1 MKILI
6 AYFSKSGYT
15 KDLAKAIESKLISRG
30 HTVEF
35 EIIKRAKNRSWFVE
49 IFREI
54 LFYSSIGFA
63 LVNSWWR
70 KYHLKT
76 YNQIEEGIEP
86 LSYPDITNFDIVCI
100 GGPKWAHISYPVAR
114 YINTVKGLTGKKVGA
129 FATFGGPPFKILE
142 LGLISNS
149 MRRAITQQG
158 AEMIAEAYISSNF
171 HEAGLIPIFEILSRI
186 VLKNPISNFTLGSD
200 YANNAIKIFCDNIS

>member
-15 KDLAKAIESKLISRG
+15 KDLAKTIERKLISRG

-35 EIIKRAKNRSWFVE
+35 EIIKRAKNCSWFVE

-54 LFYSSIGFA
+54 LFYSSIDFA

-76 YNQIEEGIEP
+76 YNQIEEAIEP
-86 LSYPDITNFDIVCI
+86 LSYPNITNFDIVCI
-100 GGPKWAHISYPVAR
+100 GGPKWAHI
-114 YINTVKGLTGKKVGA
+114 L
-129 FATFGGPPFKILE
+129 
-142 LGLISNS
+142 
-149 MRRAITQQG
+149 
-158 AEMIAEAYISSNF
+158 
-171 HEAGLIPIFEILSRI
+171 
-186 VLKNPISNFTLGSD
+186 
-200 YANNAIKIFCDNIS
+200 

>member
-15 KDLAKAIESKLISRG
+15 KDLAKAIERKLISMG

-35 EIIKRAKNRSWFVE
+35 EIIKRAKNRSRFVE

-76 YNQIEEGIEP
+76 GCGT
-86 LSYPDITNFDIVCI
+86 S
-100 GGPKWAHISYPVAR
+100 
-114 YINTVKGLTGKKVGA
+114 YINTSRKK
-129 FATFGGPPFKILE
+129 
-142 LGLISNS
+142 
-149 MRRAITQQG
+149 
-158 AEMIAEAYISSNF
+158 
-171 HEAGLIPIFEILSRI
+171 
-186 VLKNPISNFTLGSD
+186 
-200 YANNAIKIFCDNIS
+200 